1 MTSALHSNI
10 NKKVKISSKIQYNHN
25 KKQQNCNQQKNC
37 EIIQNYNIIPTKK
50 LMITLKIHNNIDK
63 KVKNYVQNTFS
74 YRLKS
79 QNVNIV
85 LQITE
90 NYPKITIKYRTK
102 KNYKLLHKI
111 NFIISAIKSKI
122 NSNTLLYRSK

>member
-1 MTSALHSNI
+1 MTSALHNNI

-74 YRLKS
+74 YRLKC

-85 LQITE
+85 LQRTE
-90 NYPKITIKYRTK
+90 KHPKITIKYRTK
-102 KNYKLLHKI
+102 KTKI
-111 NFIISAIKSKI
+111 
-122 NSNTLLYRSK
+122 T